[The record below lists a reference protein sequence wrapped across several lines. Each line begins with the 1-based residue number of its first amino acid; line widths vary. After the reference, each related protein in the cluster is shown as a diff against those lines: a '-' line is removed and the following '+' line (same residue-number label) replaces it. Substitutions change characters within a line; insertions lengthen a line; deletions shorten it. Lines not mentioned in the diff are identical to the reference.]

1 MNQKH
6 TLKNYKKEQNYSN
19 ITMNYQERAAWMK
32 EGGHSMMDK
41 AINYVEDIVK
51 VNACPLSDE
60 RRAALDEAFR
70 RVCADA
76 GLTPEV
82 TEDLIRKYDEA

>member
-6 TLKNYKKEQNYSN
+6 TMKNYRKEQNYSN
-19 ITMNYQERAAWMK
+19 ITMNYMERAAWHK
-32 EGGHSMMDK
+32 EGGLSIEDY
-41 AINYVEDIVK
+41 ARNYVEK
-51 VNACPLSDE
+51 AAAENPCPISDE

-76 GLTPEV
+76 GLTEEQAEKLV
-82 TEDLIRKYDEA
+82 RLYDEA